1 MPPKAAGTTA
11 TARKGSQ
18 FKPPRPV
25 KAPAQASASAATR
38 APASKS
44 KAPAA
49 RSGFQSA
56 NATIISS
63 DDEQDDDVADDS
75 DDMMDVDVDEAPAR
89 AKPTPAKS
97 MAATQ
102 PIPAPL
108 LARLLLE
115 NFEDPNT
122 QIQKG
127 AMNLTSRYMDIFVRE
142 ALARAKHERARAA
155 KNHGI
160 SDGFL
165 QVEDL
170 ERLAPQLVLDF

>member
-1 MPPKAAGTTA
+1 MPPKAAGPSA
-11 TARKGSQ
+11 AARKGSQ

-25 KAPAQASASAATR
+25 KAPAQASAAAASR
-38 APASKS
+38 AAPASKS
-44 KAPAA
+44 KPSAA
-49 RSGFQSA
+49 RPGFQSA
-56 NATIISS
+56 SATIISS
-63 DDEQDDDVADDS
+63 DNEHDDDVADDS
-75 DDMMDVDVDEAPAR
+75 DDMMDMDETPAR
-89 AKPTPAKS
+89 ARPTPAES

-127 AMNLTSRYMDIFVRE
+127 AMNLTSRYIDIFVRE

-155 KNHGI
+155 KNDGI